1 MSDDAKSTRRYNES
15 AKLDSRNLRRFH
27 RAMLERI
34 GQELKRRY
42 EPPRHLPHRLLMLLV
57 QINEHRSAK

>member
-1 MSDDAKSTRRYNES
+1 MSDDATPTRRYNES
-15 AKLDSRNLRRFH
+15 AEPDSRNLRRFH

-42 EPPRHLPHRLLMLLV
+42 EPPRHRLLMLLV
-57 QINEHRSAK
+57 QINEHRRAK